1 MLTFLTW
8 LAMRQAAMVRH
19 QWLVEAFYPPGPK
32 RDLEMEFHE
41 WIVKLVY
48 GG

>member
-1 MLTFLTW
+1 MSLW
-8 LAMRQAAMVRH
+8 LWFIMRKAALERH
-19 QWLVEAFYPPGPK
+19 RLLVNAFYPAGPK

-48 GG
+48 GA